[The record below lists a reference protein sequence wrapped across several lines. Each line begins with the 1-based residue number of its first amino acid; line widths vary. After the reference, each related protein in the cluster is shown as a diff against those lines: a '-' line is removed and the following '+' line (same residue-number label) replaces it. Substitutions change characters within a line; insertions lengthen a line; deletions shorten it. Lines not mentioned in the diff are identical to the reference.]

1 MEAFKILQTLLGLK
15 ELPNRT
21 KKLVK
26 SNAQTLELKFDYL
39 ITNKYGEY
47 TLKYQVKLG
56 YRDKDENLSVFNE
69 SLIYRE
75 NQPRKRMKVLVEKI
89 GSKIRIRNNEIK
101 DIKEDGRVKSLTS

>member
-1 MEAFKILQTLLGLK
+1 MEPNIKINSLEINNLKNIEAGTIKTNSIFENLEKSDIVGVYGQNGSGKTAVVEAFKILQILLGLK

-47 TLKYQVKLG
+47 TLK
-56 YRDKDENLSVFNE
+56 
-69 SLIYRE
+69 
-75 NQPRKRMKVLVEKI
+75 
-89 GSKIRIRNNEIK
+89 
-101 DIKEDGRVKSLTS
+101 